1 MTDTEKDIRD
11 DEFRVIT
18 HSDYYKHSS
27 RSYPR
32 KNWWFFIALAV
43 AAILAL
49 VLLFL

>member
-27 RSYPR
+27 RAYLR
-32 KNWWFFIALAV
+32 KHWWIFIALAL
-43 AAILAL
+43 AALLAL
-49 VLLFL
+49 GLLFL